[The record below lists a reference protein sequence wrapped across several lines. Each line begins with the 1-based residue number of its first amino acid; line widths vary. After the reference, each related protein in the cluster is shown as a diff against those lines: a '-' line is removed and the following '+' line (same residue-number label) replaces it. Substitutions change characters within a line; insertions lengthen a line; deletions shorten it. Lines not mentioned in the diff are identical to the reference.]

1 MSEETTY
8 KSAGVDVE
16 EGERFVRLIKPLVE
30 STYGGMK
37 VSPLGGFA
45 GAFPLDA
52 GAFREPLLVSA
63 TDGVGTKLK
72 TAFSARK
79 FDTIGIDLVAM
90 SANDVIT
97 CGAKPLFFL
106 DYLATSKLDSEQA
119 AEVVRGICEG
129 CVQAGCVLMGG
140 ETAEMPGFYARGEF
154 DLAGFCVGVVEK
166 DLYID
171 GGRVGPGDAVIGL
184 ASSGLHSNGYSLARK
199 VLFDIG
205 DYSIDSKPPSLSETI
220 KPSKTLGE
228 ELLTPTA
235 IYSKAVLGLCGE
247 FDIKALAH
255 ITGGGIPGN
264 LSRVIPDGLFAEIR
278 GQSWPGSPVFDLIM
292 KTGNVSCEEMYSTF
306 NCGIGMMAV
315 LPREQAEE
323 AISLARDLS
332 ETAYLV
338 GEIKELDAPG
348 DKVRI
353 L

>member
-1 MSEETTY
+1 MSEKITY

-30 STYGGMK
+30 STYGESG

-72 TAFSARK
+72 TAFSARR

-90 SANDVIT
+90 SVNDVIT

-106 DYLATSKLDSEQA
+106 DYLATSKLDSGQA
-119 AEVVRGICEG
+119 AEVVKGICEG

-140 ETAEMPGFYARGEF
+140 ETAEMPGFYAAGEF

-171 GGRVGPGDAVIGL
+171 GAGAGPGDVVIGL

-205 DYSIDSKPPSLSETI
+205 GHSIDSKPGGLS
-220 KPSKTLGE
+220 KSLGE
-228 ELLTPTA
+228 ELLEPTV
-235 IYSKAVLGLCGE
+235 IYSRAVLGLCAE
-247 FDIKALAH
+247 FDVRALAH
-255 ITGGGIPGN
+255 VTGGGIPGN
-264 LSRVIPDGLFAEIR
+264 LSRVIPDGLSAAID
-278 GQSWPGSPVFDLIM
+278 GSSWQAAPIFDLIM
-292 KTGNVSCEEMYSTF
+292 KTGNISREEMYSTF
-306 NCGIGMMAV
+306 NCGVGMIAV

-323 AISLARDLS
+323 AVSFARDLS
-332 ETAYLV
+332 GAAYLI
-338 GEIKELDAPG
+338 GEIRELDVPG
-348 DKVRI
+348 SKVRI

>member
-1 MSEETTY
+1 M
-8 KSAGVDVE
+8 E

-30 STYGGMK
+30 STYAGMK

-52 GAFREPLLVSA
+52 SAFREPMLVSA

-90 SANDVIT
+90 SVNDVIT

-106 DYLATSKLDSEQA
+106 DYLATSKLNSEQA
-119 AEVVRGICEG
+119 AEVVKGICEG

-140 ETAEMPGFYARGEF
+140 ETAEMPGFYAQGEF

-184 ASSGLHSNGYSLARK
+184 ASSGLHSNGYSLARR

-205 DYSIDSKPPSLSETI
+205 DYSLDSKPQDLS
-220 KPSKTLGE
+220 KSLGE
-228 ELLTPTA
+228 ELLEPTV
-235 IYSKAVLGLCGE
+235 IYSGAILGLCE
-247 FDIKALAH
+247 KFDVKALAH
-255 ITGGGIPGN
+255 VTGGGIPGN
-264 LSRVIPDGLFAEIR
+264 LSRVIPDGLLAAIK
-278 GQSWPGSPVFDLIM
+278 GQSWPEPPVFDLIM
-292 KTGNVSCEEMYSTF
+292 KTGNISRDEMYSTF
-306 NCGIGMMAV
+306 NCGVGMIAV
-315 LPREQAEE
+315 LPREQVEE
-323 AISLARDLS
+323 ATSFAQDLS
-332 ETAYLV
+332 EMAYLI
-338 GEIKELDAPG
+338 GEIRELDTQGP
-348 DKVRI
+348 KVRI

>member
-1 MSEETTY
+1 MSEEITY

-30 STYGGMK
+30 STYGGTK

-79 FDTIGIDLVAM
+79 FDTIGIDLVSM
-90 SANDVIT
+90 SVNDVIT
-97 CGAKPLFFL
+97 CGARPLFFL
-106 DYLATSKLDSEQA
+106 DYLATSKLDSQQA
-119 AEVVRGICEG
+119 AEVVEGICEG
-129 CVQAGCVLMGG
+129 CIQAGCVLIGG
-140 ETAEMPGFYARGEF
+140 ETAEMPGFYAPGEF

-171 GGRVGPGDAVIGL
+171 GSRVGPGDAVIGL

-199 VLFDIG
+199 VLFEIG
-205 DYSIDSKPPSLSETI
+205 DYSLDSKPQGF
-220 KPSKTLGE
+220 SKTLGE
-228 ELLTPTA
+228 ELLIPTA
-235 IYSKAVLGLCGE
+235 IYSKTVLRLCEE
-247 FDIKALAH
+247 FDVKALAH
-255 ITGGGIPGN
+255 VTGGGIPGN
-264 LSRVIPDGLFAEIR
+264 LSRVIPDGLFAAIQS
-278 GQSWPGSPVFDLIM
+278 QSWPGPPIFDLIM
-292 KTGNVSCEEMYSTF
+292 KTGNVSCDEMYSTF
-306 NCGIGMMAV
+306 NCGIGMIAV
-315 LPREQAEE
+315 LPKEQAEE

-332 ETAYLV
+332 ETAYLI
-338 GEIKELDAPG
+338 GEIKELDTQDP
-348 DKVRI
+348 KVSI

>member
-72 TAFSARK
+72 TAFSTRK

-90 SANDVIT
+90 SVNDVIT
-97 CGAKPLFFL
+97 CGARPLFFL
-106 DYLATSKLDSEQA
+106 DYLATSRLDSEQA
-119 AEVVRGICEG
+119 AEVVKGICEG
-129 CVQAGCVLMGG
+129 CVQAGCVLIGG

-166 DLYID
+166 GLYID

-205 DYSIDSKPPSLSETI
+205 DYSLDSEPPGL
-220 KPSKTLGE
+220 SKTLGE

-235 IYSKAVLGLCGE
+235 IYSKAILGLCGE
-247 FDIKALAH
+247 FDVKALAH
-255 ITGGGIPGN
+255 VTGGGIPGN
-264 LSRVIPDGLFAEIR
+264 LSRVIPDGLFAAIQ
-278 GQSWPGSPVFDLIM
+278 GQSWPGPPVFDLIM
-292 KTGNVSCEEMYSTF
+292 KTGNVSRNEMYSTF
-306 NCGIGMMAV
+306 NCGIGMIAV
-315 LPREQAEE
+315 LPQEQAEE

-338 GEIKELDAPG
+338 GKIKKLDAPG

>member
-1 MSEETTY
+1 MSEKITY

-30 STYGGMK
+30 STYGESG

-72 TAFSARK
+72 TAFSARR
-79 FDTIGIDLVAM
+79 FDTIGVDLVAM
-90 SANDVIT
+90 SVNDVIT

-106 DYLATSKLDSEQA
+106 DYLATSKLDSGQA
-119 AEVVRGICEG
+119 AEVVKGICDG
-129 CVQAGCVLMGG
+129 CVQAGCALMGG
-140 ETAEMPGFYARGEF
+140 ETAEMPGFYAAGEF

-171 GGRVGPGDAVIGL
+171 GAGVGPGDVVIGL

-205 DYSIDSKPPSLSETI
+205 GHSIDSKPGSLSR
-220 KPSKTLGE
+220 PLGE
-228 ELLTPTA
+228 ELLEPTV
-235 IYSKAVLGLCGE
+235 IYSRAVLGLCAE
-247 FDIKALAH
+247 FDVRALAH
-255 ITGGGIPGN
+255 VTGGGIPGN
-264 LSRVIPDGLFAEIR
+264 LSRVIPDGLSAAID
-278 GQSWPGSPVFDLIM
+278 GSSWQAAPVFDLIM
-292 KTGNVSCEEMYSTF
+292 KTGNISREEMYSTF
-306 NCGIGMMAV
+306 NCGVGMIAV

-323 AISLARDLS
+323 AVSFARDLS
-332 ETAYLV
+332 GAAYLI
-338 GEIKELDAPG
+338 GEIRELDVPG
-348 DKVRI
+348 SKVRI

>member
-1 MSEETTY
+1 M
-8 KSAGVDVE
+8 E

-30 STYGGMK
+30 STYAGMK

-52 GAFREPLLVSA
+52 SAFREPMLVSA

-90 SANDVIT
+90 SVNDVIT

-106 DYLATSKLDSEQA
+106 DYLATSKLNSEQA
-119 AEVVRGICEG
+119 AEVVKGICEG

-140 ETAEMPGFYARGEF
+140 ETAEMPGFYAQGEF

-184 ASSGLHSNGYSLARK
+184 ASSGLHSNGYSLARR

-205 DYSIDSKPPSLSETI
+205 DYSLDSKPQGLS
-220 KPSKTLGE
+220 KSLGE
-228 ELLTPTA
+228 ELLEPTV
-235 IYSKAVLGLCGE
+235 IYSGAILGLCE
-247 FDIKALAH
+247 KFDVKALAH
-255 ITGGGIPGN
+255 VTGGGIPGN
-264 LSRVIPDGLFAEIR
+264 LSRVIPDGLLAAIK
-278 GQSWPGSPVFDLIM
+278 GQSWPEPPVFDLIM
-292 KTGNVSCEEMYSTF
+292 KTGNISRDEMYSTL
-306 NCGIGMMAV
+306 NCGVGMIAV
-315 LPREQAEE
+315 LPREQVEE
-323 AISLARDLS
+323 ATSFAQDLS
-332 ETAYLV
+332 EMAYLI
-338 GEIKELDAPG
+338 GEIRELDTQGP
-348 DKVRI
+348 KVRI

>member
-1 MSEETTY
+1 MSEEITY

-30 STYGGMK
+30 STYGESK

-52 GAFREPLLVSA
+52 DAFREPLLVSA

-72 TAFSARK
+72 TAFSARR

-90 SANDVIT
+90 SVNDVIT

-119 AEVVRGICEG
+119 AEVVKGICEG
-129 CVQAGCVLMGG
+129 CIQAGCVLIGG
-140 ETAEMPGFYARGEF
+140 ETAEMPGFYAEGEF

-171 GGRVGPGDAVIGL
+171 GAGVGPGDAVIGL

-205 DYSIDSKPPSLSETI
+205 DYSIDSKPPSLSKTI
-220 KPSKTLGE
+220 GE
-228 ELLTPTA
+228 ELLTPTV
-235 IYSKAVLGLCGE
+235 IYSRTVLGLCGE
-247 FDIKALAH
+247 FDVRALAH
-255 ITGGGIPGN
+255 VTGGGIPGN
-264 LSRVIPDGLFAEIR
+264 LSRVIPDGLFAAIE
-278 GQSWPGSPVFDLIM
+278 GQNWPEPPVFDLIM
-292 KTGNVSCEEMYSTF
+292 KTGNITRDEMYSTF
-306 NCGIGMMAV
+306 NCGVGMIAV

-323 AISLARDLS
+323 ALSFARDLP

-338 GEIKELDAPG
+338 GEIKEADSPG
-348 DKVRI
+348 PRVRI

>member
-1 MSEETTY
+1 MSEKITY
-8 KSAGVDVE
+8 KDAGVDVE

-30 STYGGMK
+30 STYGESK

-45 GAFPLDA
+45 GAFPLNTD
-52 GAFREPLLVSA
+52 AFREPLLVSA

-90 SANDVIT
+90 SVNDVIT

-119 AEVVRGICEG
+119 AEVVKGICEG
-129 CVQAGCVLMGG
+129 CVQAECVLIGG
-140 ETAEMPGFYARGEF
+140 ETAEMPGFYAEGEF

-171 GGRVGPGDAVIGL
+171 GAGVRPGDAVIGL

-205 DYSIDSKPPSLSETI
+205 GYSIDSKPRSF
-220 KPSKTLGE
+220 SKTLGE
-228 ELLTPTA
+228 ELLTPTV
-235 IYSKAVLGLCGE
+235 IYSKAILGLCAE
-247 FDIKALAH
+247 FDVKALAH
-255 ITGGGIPGN
+255 VTGGGIPGN
-264 LSRVIPDGLFAEIR
+264 LSRVIPDGLFAAINR
-278 GQSWPGSPVFDLIM
+278 GSWTTSPIFDLIM
-292 KTGNVSCEEMYSTF
+292 KTGNISRDEMYSTF
-306 NCGIGMMAV
+306 NCGMGMIAV

-323 AISLARDLS
+323 ALSFAQDLS
-332 ETAYLV
+332 EAAYLV
-338 GEIKELDAPG
+338 GEINETG
-348 DKVRI
+348 TTGSKVRI

>member
-1 MSEETTY
+1 
-8 KSAGVDVE
+8 VE

-30 STYGGMK
+30 STYAGMK

-52 GAFREPLLVSA
+52 SAFREPMLVSA

-90 SANDVIT
+90 SVNDVIT

-106 DYLATSKLDSEQA
+106 DYLATSKLNSEQA
-119 AEVVRGICEG
+119 AEVVKGICEG

-140 ETAEMPGFYARGEF
+140 ETAEMPGFYAQGEF

-184 ASSGLHSNGYSLARK
+184 ASSGLHSNGYSLARR

-205 DYSIDSKPPSLSETI
+205 DYSLDSKPQGLS
-220 KPSKTLGE
+220 KSLGE
-228 ELLTPTA
+228 ELLEPTV
-235 IYSKAVLGLCGE
+235 IYSGAILGLCE
-247 FDIKALAH
+247 KFDVKALAH
-255 ITGGGIPGN
+255 VTGGGIPGN
-264 LSRVIPDGLFAEIR
+264 LSRVIPDGLLAAIK
-278 GQSWPGSPVFDLIM
+278 GQSWPEPPVFDLIM
-292 KTGNVSCEEMYSTF
+292 KTGNISRDEMYSTF
-306 NCGIGMMAV
+306 NCGVGMIAV
-315 LPREQAEE
+315 LPREQVEE
-323 AISLARDLS
+323 ATSFAQDLS
-332 ETAYLV
+332 EMAYLI
-338 GEIKELDAPG
+338 GEIRELDTQGP
-348 DKVRI
+348 KVRI

>member
-30 STYGGMK
+30 STYSGTK

-45 GAFPLDA
+45 GVFPLDA

-72 TAFSARK
+72 TAFSTRK

-90 SANDVIT
+90 SVNDVIT
-97 CGAKPLFFL
+97 CGARPLFFL
-106 DYLATSKLDSEQA
+106 DYLATSKLDSQQA

-129 CVQAGCVLMGG
+129 CIQAGCVLMGG
-140 ETAEMPGFYARGEF
+140 ETAEMPGFYAQGEF

-199 VLFDIG
+199 VFFDIG
-205 DYSIDSKPPSLSETI
+205 DYSLDSKPQGF
-220 KPSKTLGE
+220 SKTLGE
-228 ELLTPTA
+228 ELLTPTV
-235 IYSKAVLGLCGE
+235 IYSKTVLGLCEE
-247 FDIKALAH
+247 FDVKALAH
-255 ITGGGIPGN
+255 VTGGGIPGN
-264 LSRVIPDGLFAEIR
+264 LSRVIPDGLFAAIQ
-278 GQSWPGSPVFDLIM
+278 GQSWPGPPVFDLIM
-292 KTGNVSCEEMYSTF
+292 KTGNVSCDEMYSTF
-306 NCGIGMMAV
+306 NCGIGMIAV
-315 LPREQAEE
+315 LPKEQAEE

-338 GEIKELDAPG
+338 GEIKELGVPG
-348 DKVRI
+348 AKVSI

>member
-1 MSEETTY
+1 MSEKITY

-30 STYGGMK
+30 STYGESR

-72 TAFSARK
+72 TAFSARR
-79 FDTIGIDLVAM
+79 FDTIGVDLVAM
-90 SANDVIT
+90 SVNDVIT

-106 DYLATSKLDSEQA
+106 DYLATSKLDSGQA
-119 AEVVRGICEG
+119 AEVVKGICEG
-129 CVQAGCVLMGG
+129 CVQAECALMGG
-140 ETAEMPGFYARGEF
+140 ETAEMPGFYAEGEF

-171 GGRVGPGDAVIGL
+171 GAGVGPGDVVIGL

-205 DYSIDSKPPSLSETI
+205 GHSIDSKPGSLSR
-220 KPSKTLGE
+220 PLGE
-228 ELLTPTA
+228 ELLEPTV
-235 IYSKAVLGLCGE
+235 IYSRAVLGLCAE
-247 FDIKALAH
+247 FDVRALAH
-255 ITGGGIPGN
+255 VTGGGIPGN
-264 LSRVIPDGLFAEIR
+264 LSRVIPDGLSAAID
-278 GQSWPGSPVFDLIM
+278 GSSWQAAPIFDLIM
-292 KTGNVSCEEMYSTF
+292 KTGNISRDEMYSTF
-306 NCGIGMMAV
+306 NCGVGMIAV
-315 LPREQAEE
+315 LPRDQAQE
-323 AISLARDLS
+323 AVSFARDLS
-332 ETAYLV
+332 GAAYLI
-338 GEIKELDAPG
+338 GEIRELDVPG
-348 DKVRI
+348 SKVRI

>member
-1 MSEETTY
+1 MSEEITY

-45 GAFPLDA
+45 GAFPLDT

-72 TAFSARK
+72 TAFSASR

-90 SANDVIT
+90 SVNDVIT

-119 AEVVRGICEG
+119 AEVVKGICEG
-129 CVQAGCVLMGG
+129 CIQAGCALMGG
-140 ETAEMPGFYARGEF
+140 ETAEMPGFYAQGEF

-171 GGRVGPGDAVIGL
+171 GARVGPGDAVIGL

-199 VLFDIG
+199 VLFDVG
-205 DYSIDSKPPSLSETI
+205 GYSMDSKPQGLS
-220 KPSKTLGE
+220 KRLGE
-228 ELLTPTA
+228 ELLEPTA
-235 IYSKAVLGLCGE
+235 IYSRAVLGLCGE
-247 FDIKALAH
+247 FDVKALAH

-264 LSRVIPDGLFAEIR
+264 LSRVIPDGLFAAIQ
-278 GQSWPGSPVFDLIM
+278 GQNWPGPPVFDLIM
-292 KTGNVSCEEMYSTF
+292 KTGNIRCDEMYSTF
-306 NCGIGMMAV
+306 NCGVGMIAV
-315 LPREQAEE
+315 LPQEQAKE
-323 AISLARDLS
+323 AISFTRGLS
-332 ETAYLV
+332 EVAYLI

>member
-1 MSEETTY
+1 MSEKTTY
-8 KSAGVDVE
+8 RSAGVDVE

-30 STYGGMK
+30 STYAGMK

-52 GAFREPLLVSA
+52 GAFREPMLVSA

-90 SANDVIT
+90 SVNDVIT

-119 AEVVRGICEG
+119 TEVVKGICEG
-129 CVQAGCVLMGG
+129 CVQAGCVLIGG
-140 ETAEMPGFYARGEF
+140 ETAEMPGFYAEGEF

-171 GGRVGPGDAVIGL
+171 GARVGPGDAVIGL

-199 VLFDIG
+199 ALFDIG
-205 DYSIDSKPPSLSETI
+205 GYSMDSKPQGLS
-220 KPSKTLGE
+220 KPLGE
-228 ELLTPTA
+228 ELLEPTV
-235 IYSKAVLGLCGE
+235 IYSGVVLGLCE
-247 FDIKALAH
+247 KFDVKALAH
-255 ITGGGIPGN
+255 VTGGGISGN
-264 LSRVIPDGLFAEIR
+264 LSRVIPDGLLAAIK
-278 GQSWPGSPVFDLIM
+278 GQSWPEPPVFDLIM
-292 KTGNVSCEEMYSTF
+292 KTGNISRDEMYSTF
-306 NCGIGMMAV
+306 NCGVGMIAV

-323 AISLARDLS
+323 AISFARDLS
-332 ETAYLV
+332 EMAYLI
-338 GEIKELDAPG
+338 GEIRELDTQGP
-348 DKVRI
+348 KVRI